1 MSIIQTPAR
10 TFASFLR
17 LTRGLPLRFSRCR
30 MWSPQSVM
38 TWLLLITLPDRKTS
52 YRRSL
57 KTITWYGRRHFN
69 WSKQPT
75 LASISQARRKLSV
88 DMCRT
93 ILHELVRACE
103 SMMPAASHAFGE
115 RRLIAFDGSRLITPR
130 TADTARKL
138 HRFKKPNGER
148 VHNPQGLLVAAV
160 DVMRRL
166 PLDWIL
172 VGKGVGERTAMA
184 TLIDRMELRCGDV
197 AILDRGF
204 VSKSLFAA
212 LVEKGVD
219 IVVRMGTSAVGW
231 KEVQEFVAGG
241 KKNGRI
247 EMTLEGTDG
256 PVVLNARLVER
267 NKKRGRPYKGTKPER
282 MVILTTLPE
291 DEGFDRKTL
300 IDIYA
305 ARWGIESLYGEMK
318 AFMEVEN
325 FHSGFVDGCEQEV
338 AAAMIWM
345 ALGSFMQAEA
355 ERTLEGRRVVRAD
368 CLRAASD
375 LVSDVLRGHSIAAQM
390 IEDIQS
396 LRQYAYR
403 PKPGRHYPRECK
415 RPHGRTIQR
424 GGR

>member
-1 MSIIQTPAR
+1 MSIVRTPAR
-10 TFASFLR
+10 TFATFIR
-17 LTRGLPLRFSRCR
+17 LTKALPLRFVRTR

-38 TWLLLITLPDRKTS
+38 TWLLLITMPDRKTC

-75 LASISQARRKLSV
+75 LASISKARRKLPT
-88 DMCRT
+88 DMCRAL
-93 ILHELVRACE
+93 LHELVRTCE
-103 SMMPAASHAFGE
+103 SIMPQANHRFGD
-115 RRLIAFDGSRLITPR
+115 RRIIAFDGSRIITPR
-130 TADTARKL
+130 TPETARKL
-138 HRFKKPNGER
+138 HRFRKPNGDQ
-148 VHNPQGLLVAAV
+148 VHNPQALLVAAV

-172 VGKGVGERTAMA
+172 VGKGVGERTAMS
-184 TLIDRMELRCGDV
+184 TLIERMGLRSGDV
-197 AILDRGF
+197 AVMDRGF

-219 IVVRMGTSAVGW
+219 IVARMGTSTVAW
-231 KEVQEFVAGG
+231 KEVQEFVASG

-247 EMTLEGTDG
+247 EVVVEGKDG

-267 NKKRGRPYKGTKPER
+267 NKKRGRPFKGTKPER

-291 DEGFDRKTL
+291 EEGFDRKTV

-318 AFMEVEN
+318 AFMEIEN
-325 FHSGFVDGCEQEV
+325 FHSGFVDGCEQEI

-345 ALGSFMQAEA
+345 ALGSYMQAEA
-355 ERTLEGRRVVRAD
+355 ERTLNGLRVVRAD

-375 LVSDVLRGHSIAAQM
+375 LVVNLLHGRSIAAEM
-390 IEDIQS
+390 AEDIQS

-403 PKPGRHYPRECK
+403 PKPGRHFPRECK
-415 RPHGRTIQR
+415 RPYGRTIQR